1 MCLLTNAEERPNENK
16 SPILYDSFW
25 NSLLNEKFFFFPCF
39 PPSFFL
45 AAAYIFISEYTQ
57 TKFFFLKQWMRFSDF
72 FSENR
77 VGLVW
82 RELSTVVSIWLTL
95 SILYFSFSLYLYKSR
110 ELLEELLSFFFIPDG
125 LDEISR

>member
-57 TKFFFLKQWMRFSDF
+57 TKFFFLKQWMCVSQISSRKTGGGLGMERAKYSGQHLINIVYIVF
-72 FSENR
+72 F
-77 VGLVW
+77 
-82 RELSTVVSIWLTL
+82 I
-95 SILYFSFSLYLYKSR
+95 FSLFVQES
-110 ELLEELLSFFFIPDG
+110 
-125 LDEISR
+125 